1 MQLLTRTVELED
13 TCWEQRLRCGMLVIV
28 EHASQTTVPAAV
40 LGSQSYVTC
49 FQIFLLF
56 SVTQI
61 FLLSVQHVSPIVVQ
75 AVTLP
80 CLKILSQFIKPK
92 PATTKA
98 NAVSISTLLLYICM
112 SCADLSIFC

>member
-1 MQLLTRTVELED
+1 MPRFE
-13 TCWEQRLRCGMLVIV
+13 
-28 EHASQTTVPAAV
+28 
-40 LGSQSYVTC
+40 
-49 FQIFLLF
+49 IFLLF
-56 SVTQI
+56 LVTQI

-98 NAVSISTLLLYICM
+98 NAVSISVLLSAVTTLYREFI
-112 SCADLSIFC
+112 SKHFLSEQEHQ